1 MKKIIALTALTL
13 AGVGLAVP
21 AHADTDT
28 DSNFGSGVNAANN
41 WNFTAA
47 DVCIQELAVVPAL
60 GDWTGNH
67 RNNCSNGNV
76 IDHSGHG
83 APQGG

>member
-1 MKKIIALTALTL
+1 MKKIISIAAVALA
-13 AGVGLAVP
+13 AIGLATP
-21 AHADTDT
+21 AFADDGN
-28 DSNFGSGVNAANN
+28 DGDFGSGVNAANN

-47 DVCIQELAVVPAL
+47 DACLQELAVVPAL

-76 IDHSGHG
+76 IDHSGH
-83 APQGG
+83 